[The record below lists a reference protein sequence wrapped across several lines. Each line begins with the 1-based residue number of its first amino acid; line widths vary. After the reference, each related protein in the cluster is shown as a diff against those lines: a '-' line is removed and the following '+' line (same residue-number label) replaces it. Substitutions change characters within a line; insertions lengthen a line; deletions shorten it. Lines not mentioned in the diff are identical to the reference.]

1 MSLGLSV
8 AIAAVPFLD
17 MLDEEAEALSAK
29 VLEAG
34 EGPAAR
40 TAMDASRRRLA
51 GGVDAFVRSLP
62 ASIRNDANA
71 ARGAAYVLTGLAD
84 ERMLHRP
91 TGGLERWQDRLLES
105 ELYGSALAGQEIV
118 SRARASCAGA
128 TFGGAGG
135 GQEGALFAPL
145 YLAIFRAGFEGALR
159 GDEAALQSLIAA
171 LEDVVGLGGGQ
182 IGELVPEPRPTR
194 SGVSPTSMLI
204 LGGALYLLAGAGIWV
219 SLTSP
224 TLKKADFIADQIKF
238 GRGVNPDL
246 DADDP
251 FRDSLGPSSL
261 GVQPSSAEPEN

>member
-118 SRARASCAGA
+118 NRARQACAGA
-128 TFGGAGG
+128 TFGGAAGG

-145 YLAIFRAGFEGALR
+145 YLAIFRAGFEGSLR

-194 SGVSPTSMLI
+194 SGVSPTFMLV
-204 LGGALYLLAGAGIWV
+204 LGAALYLLAGAGIWV
-219 SLTSP
+219 SLASP
-224 TLKKADFIADQIKF
+224 TLSQADFIADQIKF

-251 FRDSLGPSSL
+251 FRDSLGPSTL
-261 GVQPSSAEPEN
+261 GAQPSGTE